1 MRVRMGFGVGVVG
14 SPDSARGCW
23 WAPGRAS
30 AAPGRV
36 RVRVRVKVRVRVRV
50 RLTVRAS
57 VRVKV
62 RVRVKG

>member
-36 RVRVRVKVRVRVRV
+36 RVRVRVKVRVRVRA
-50 RLTVRAS
+50 RAS